1 MKYFVTKQVTYDLEQ
16 YVEAESEQE
25 AIEVAEIVG
34 DWEQLEGSE
43 TLYKASSS

>member
-16 YVEAESEQE
+16 EVEAESEQE

-34 DWEQLEGSE
+34 DWEQLDGSE

>member
-16 YVEAESEQE
+16 WVEAESEQE

-43 TLYKASSS
+43 IMYKASSS